1 MSDHL
6 TRQDMKADARKSAEM
21 APPADPE
28 TAAEAKA
35 EARARSSTVDGSTR
49 QQPVYKTQGDDIEG
63 DNAHRPKDAIISEF
77 DAPAE
82 NTVRAGKT
90 A

>member
-1 MSDHL
+1 MTHDL

-28 TAAEAKA
+28 TAAKAKA
-35 EARARSSTVDGSTR
+35 EAQARKSTVDGSTR
-49 QQPVYKTQGDDIEG
+49 QQPVYKTQSDHIAGE
-63 DNAHRPKDAIISEF
+63 NVHRGKDAIISEF

-82 NTVRAGKT
+82 NTVKDAAG
-90 A
+90 